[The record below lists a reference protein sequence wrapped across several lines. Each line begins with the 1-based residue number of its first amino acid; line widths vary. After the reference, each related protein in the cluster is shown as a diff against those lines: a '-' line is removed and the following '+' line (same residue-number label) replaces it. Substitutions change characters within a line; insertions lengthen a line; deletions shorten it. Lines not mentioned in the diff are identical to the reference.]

1 MQPVDLKRGEP
12 ALAPCL
18 LPAERNRLRRPAA
31 EAGIG
36 DVTLNLTSTDSQGR
50 SVSQTTTS

>member
-1 MQPVDLKRGEP
+1 
-12 ALAPCL
+12 

-36 DVTLNLTSTDSQGR
+36 GVTLNLTGTDSQGR